1 MPEGGRK
8 LKLRSDKDL
17 MALQEVIGKERDP
30 NKTCVTVCGGT
41 GCRAWGGE
49 EVRLAFI
56 EEIRKQGLEGKV
68 DVMRTGC
75 HGFCERGPVVVILP
89 KEIFYQQV
97 VLGDVPEIVSKTM
110 KDGSLVERLLYTDP
124 ATGKVITYDHDVP
137 FYKGQMRQVFSDNGR
152 IDPTEIRDYIGR
164 GGYSALSKALFS
176 MTPEQVIEEV
186 EKSGLRGRGGAG
198 FPSGRKWRFT
208 RSSPGEVKYIVC
220 NADEGD
226 PGAFMDRSV
235 LEGNPHLVLEGMLIA
250 AYAIGSQ
257 HGYVYV
263 RAEYPL
269 AVHHLKIAM
278 AQAEELGLIGD
289 NILGTPFGFHL
300 KIKEGAG
307 AFVCGE
313 ETALLASIE
322 GKRGM
327 PRARP
332 PFPAVAGLWGKP
344 TNINN
349 VETYANIRSIILG
362 GSAAYAAVGTQGSKG
377 TKIFSLTG
385 KINNT
390 GLVEVPMGTTLR
402 EVIFNI
408 GGGIPRGRHFKAAQ
422 MGGPSGG
429 CLPAKFLD
437 LPIDYESLTEA
448 GSMMGSGGM
457 IVMDEKTCM
466 VDIARFFLSF
476 TQDESCGKCVPCRI
490 GTKRMLE
497 ILTRITKGEGKE
509 GDIELLLEMGPLVKD
524 SALCGL
530 GQTCPNPVLST
541 INHFRHEYE
550 AHILEKYCPSGA
562 CEALVFAPCENTC
575 PVRCDAVGYTSL
587 IAEGKYP
594 EALNLIRL
602 TMPLAAVCGRVCN
615 HPCENMCKRGEID
628 EPIAISS
635 LKRFASDWELQTG
648 SMTPPTFL
656 EKPKAERVAIV
667 GAGPAGLNAAYHLGR
682 RGYPVTIFESLPMA
696 GGMLAVGIPDYRLPR
711 KNLENDI
718 RFICQHNV
726 EIKAGKSFG
735 KDFTIDELLKQGYK
749 AVFLAIGAHL
759 NQKMNTPGE
768 DAAGVIPGINFLRR
782 VNLGE
787 KVKVGEKVAVIGGG
801 NVAIDAARTALRLGA
816 KEVSIVYR
824 RTRDEMPANDE
835 EIEEAEHEKIKILYL
850 IAPTRILAENG
861 KVKGLECQRMELGA
875 FDASGR
881 RHPVPVKGSEFV
893 LDVDM
898 AIPAIGYIPD
908 LSCLPQND
916 GFKTTKAGTLS
927 VDPITLATHLPGV
940 FAGGDVVTG
949 PSTVVEAM
957 ASGYRAAVS
966 IDRYLKGQD
975 LYKDRFYRAEKRA
988 NVPKAEAEEGEET
1001 TVKPRAGMPA
1011 MATDRRVCTF
1021 EEVNLGF
1028 DEETAIREAK
1038 RCLRC
1043 DLEG

>member
-1 MPEGGRK
+1 

-17 MALQEVIGKERDP
+17 MALQEAIGKERDP

-56 EEIRKQGLEGKV
+56 EEIGKQGLEGKV

-97 VLGDVPEIVSKTM
+97 GLGDVPEIVSKTL
-110 KDGSLVERLLYTDP
+110 KDSRLVERLLYTDP
-124 ATGKVITYDHDVP
+124 ATGKVVTYDHDVP

-198 FPSGRKWRFT
+198 FPTGRKWRFT

-269 AVHHLKIAM
+269 AVQHLKIAIG
-278 AQAEELGLIGD
+278 QAEELGLIGD
-289 NILGTPFGFHL
+289 NILGTPFNFHL

-362 GSAAYAAVGTQGSKG
+362 GSAAYAAIGTQGSKG

-457 IVMDEKTCM
+457 IVMDEKICM

-497 ILTRITKGEGKE
+497 ILTRITKGEGRE
-509 GDIELLLEMGPLVKD
+509 GDIELLLEMGPLIKD

-587 IAEGKYP
+587 IAEGRYP

-602 TMPLAAVCGRVCN
+602 TMPLAGVCGRVCN

-635 LKRFASDWELQTG
+635 LKRFASDWELRTG
-648 SMTPPTFL
+648 FMTPPTFL
-656 EKPKAERVAIV
+656 EKPRAERVAIV

-682 RGYPVTIFESLPMA
+682 RGYQVTIFESLPMA

-726 EIKAGKSFG
+726 EIKTGRSFG
-735 KDFTIDELLKQGYK
+735 KDFTIDELLKQGYR

-768 DAAGVIPGINFLRR
+768 DADGVSPGISFLRR

-850 IAPTRILAENG
+850 VAPTRILAENG

-881 RHPVPVKGSEFV
+881 RRPVPVKGSEFV
-893 LDVDM
+893 LEVDM
-898 AIPAIGYIPD
+898 AIPAIGYMPD

-957 ASGYRAAVS
+957 ASGYRAAIS
-966 IDRYLKGQD
+966 IDRYLRGRD
-975 LYKDRFYRAEKRA
+975 LYKDRFYQAERRAD
-988 NVPKAEAEEGEET
+988 VPKAEAEEGEET
-1001 TVKPRAGMPA
+1001 AVKPRVDMPA
-1011 MATDRRVCTF
+1011 MAVDRRVCTF
-1021 EEVNLGF
+1021 EEVNFGF
-1028 DEETAIREAK
+1028 GEETAIREAK

-1043 DLEG
+1043 DLER